1 MQHVTEQ
8 TSERDP
14 AGAWSASPR
23 WLDADEMRFWRGFI
37 EVSGRAIDAINADL
51 RADADLTH
59 DDYEVL
65 VRLSEAPDRR
75 MRMSELADQVIQSRS
90 RLTQR
95 VDRLVERGLVE
106 RQRCPEDRRG
116 MLAALTDDGFRTL
129 AAAAPA
135 HVASVRRH
143 LIDRLGP
150 EQIRAGAELFEAVV
164 ATCEVTGE

>member
-1 MQHVTEQ
+1 MHAVTEP
-8 TSERDP
+8 TSERAAVVTATP
-14 AGAWSASPR
+14 PPR
-23 WLDADEMRFWRGFI
+23 WLDPDEMRFWRGFI
-37 EVSGRAIDAINADL
+37 EVSGRALDAINADL
-51 RADADLTH
+51 RTDADVTH

-75 MRMSELADQVIQSRS
+75 MRMSELAAQVIQSRS

-95 VDRLVERGLVE
+95 IDRLVERGFVE

-116 MLAALTDDGFRTL
+116 MLAALTDAGFATL

-135 HVASVRRH
+135 HVESVRRH

-150 EQIRAGAELFEAVV
+150 EQIRAGAEVFEAVL
-164 ATCEVTGE
+164 ATCDE